1 MKGNHTN
8 KSKMSPK
15 AVPSGK
21 QGNGQRFEWPFLIYP
36 VLFAITLVVLYAV
49 NLSIQK
55 NLPTFPVQS
64 HVAQERTVETEHPRT
79 SDTTTLV
86 QTDDSQA
93 NAQSSTTAEQQR
105 EAPRATAYPPSTQ
118 ENKPTDDTGR
128 PPFATG
134 NVERASGIEHLQ
146 GADRIVAILRMAV
159 SENDHARMKECLDE
173 LVALGDA
180 AVVPLNDL
188 VRAEDV
194 ASLWAAEALARI
206 GTPMATI
213 ALLDTLS
220 QTKEGLYKEELGKRV
235 ASISN
240 HDSWPTLLDNALQT
254 GDATVLRAA
263 GASLSRMADTPVVDG
278 IVDRYGTVTTEA
290 EMERLAQLLSN
301 IESPSATEALLSLAG
316 PVSSAPQDS
325 LQQAAINAL
334 AKVGDAQAVSHLLQR
349 LEATPPGEGTALFNS
364 ITQINHPEAQMSL
377 LYAAAG
383 NKEVS
388 AGYGRTAAIY
398 ALKNFP
404 DTKTCALLEQIIAT
418 TDNEQVLAAATR
430 TLDDIRLA
438 PHAVTAKADSTVKEE
453 HILPAPPAKK

>member
-1 MKGNHTN
+1 MKGNCTN

-15 AVPSGK
+15 PAPSSK
-21 QGNGQRFEWPFLIYP
+21 QRDRLRFEWPFLIYP
-36 VLFAITLVVLYAV
+36 VLFAITLVVLYVV

-55 NLPTFPVQS
+55 DLSTFPVRS
-64 HVAQERTVETEHPRT
+64 HIAREGTAGAERPGT
-79 SDTTTLV
+79 SDTTTLA
-86 QTDDSQA
+86 QIDDSQA
-93 NAQSSTTAEQQR
+93 NAQSSTTAEQPR
-105 EAPRATAYPPSTQ
+105 ETPRGTAYPPSTR

-128 PPFATG
+128 PPFAAG
-134 NVERASGIEHLQ
+134 NVEQASGIDQLQ
-146 GADRIVAILRMAV
+146 GVDRIVAILRMAV
-159 SENDHARMKECLDE
+159 NENDHARMKECLDE

-180 AVVPLNDL
+180 AVVGLNDL

-206 GTPMATI
+206 GTPMATT

-240 HDSWPTLLDNALQT
+240 HDSWPILLDNALQT

-290 EMERLAQLLSN
+290 QMERLAQLLSN

-349 LEATPPGEGTALFNS
+349 LEATPPGEGTVLFNS
-364 ITQINHPEAQMSL
+364 ITQINHPDAQASL

-438 PHAVTAKADSTVKEE
+438 PHAVTARADSTAKEE
-453 HILPAPPAKK
+453 HILPPPPAKK

>member
-15 AVPSGK
+15 AAPSGK

-36 VLFAITLVVLYAV
+36 VLFAITLVILYVV

-55 NLPTFPVQS
+55 DLPTFPVQS
-64 HVAQERTVETEHPRT
+64 HLVQERTTATGHPRT
-79 SDTTTLV
+79 PDTATSV
-86 QTDDSQA
+86 QIDGSKA
-93 NAQSSTTAEQQR
+93 NAQSSTTAEQPR
-105 EAPRATAYPPSTQ
+105 EAPRTAAYPPSTQ
-118 ENKPTDDTGR
+118 EHKPADDTGR
-128 PPFATG
+128 PPFAAG
-134 NVERASGIEHLQ
+134 NERTSDIDQLQ

-206 GTPMATI
+206 GTPMATT

-278 IVDRYGTVTTEA
+278 IIDRYGTVTTEA

-364 ITQINHPEAQMSL
+364 ITQINRPEAQMSL

-404 DTKTCALLEQIIAT
+404 DTKTCELLEQIIAT

-438 PHAVTAKADSTVKEE
+438 PHAVTAKADSTEKEE
-453 HILPAPPAKK
+453 YILPAPPAKK

>member
-1 MKGNHTN
+1 MKGNRT
-8 KSKMSPK
+8 SKGKTSPK
-15 AVPSGK
+15 AAASGK
-21 QGNGQRFEWPFLIYP
+21 QTNRLRFEWPLLIYP
-36 VLFAITLVVLYAV
+36 VLFAMTLVVLYAV

-55 NLPTFPVQS
+55 DLPLFPVQRP
-64 HVAQERTVETEHPRT
+64 VPPKGTARAEHPGT
-79 SDTTTLV
+79 SDATTSI
-86 QTDDSQA
+86 QIDDLQA
-93 NAQSSTTAEQQR
+93 NGQSSTTAEQPR
-105 EAPRATAYPPSTQ
+105 EAPRATAYPPSTR
-118 ENKPTDDTGR
+118 ETRPTDDASR
-128 PPFATG
+128 PPRTAQD
-134 NVERASGIEHLQ
+134 VERTSGIEQLQ
-146 GADRIVAILRMAV
+146 GVERIVAILHRAV
-159 SENDHARMKECLDE
+159 SENDHVRMKECLDE

-180 AVVPLNDL
+180 AVVGLNDL

-206 GTPMATI
+206 GTPMATT

-235 ASISN
+235 ANISN
-240 HDSWPTLLDNALQT
+240 HDSWPILLDSALQT

-278 IVDRYGTVTTEA
+278 IIDRYGTVATEA

-301 IESPSATEALLSLAG
+301 IESPRATEALLSLAG

-325 LQQAAINAL
+325 LQQAAIEAL
-334 AKVGDAQAVSHLLQR
+334 AKVGDPRAVSHLLQR
-349 LEATPPGEGTALFNS
+349 LEATPPGEGTEVFNA
-364 ITQINHPEAQMSL
+364 ITRISHPDAQASL

-388 AGYGRTAAIY
+388 AGSGRTAAIY

-418 TDNEQVLAAATR
+418 TDNEQVLAAAAR

-438 PHAVTAKADSTVKEE
+438 PHAATAKADSMLKDEY
-453 HILPAPPAKK
+453 ILPPPPAKK